1 MGRFRDEDWAEA
13 KRRCRLS
20 AEELRM
26 ARELG
31 FNPRKLSR
39 NIPTSSQAWKL
50 PVGQWVRKLYD
61 KSHGPRPDKPGVPS
75 HAARPRPRPP
85 DREPDPQPT
94 WDETSDFEDDAPW
107 LDPEPTSRELEEQ
120 DFYRLRHHEAF
131 QHAADY
137 VAEAFAT
144 LLFVQKVVLFGSI
157 ARPPER
163 ETPRQRRYR
172 DAGAR
177 LWHEAK
183 DVDLAVWVSEVSN
196 LKALQRARGQAVNDL
211 FDDLEMGV
219 AHHQV
224 DVFLLEPGTDRYLGR
239 LCHFG
244 ACPKDNKPECR
255 VEGCGAALFLR
266 QHEDFVFDRRS
277 LDRGIVLFDR
287 ARRSPPEDP
296 DDDHDVPF

>member
-31 FNPRKLSR
+31 FNPKKLSR
-39 NIPTSSQAWKL
+39 HNPSPSQPWKL
-50 PVGQWVRKLYD
+50 PVGQWLRKLHD
-61 KSHGPRPDKPGVPS
+61 KRHGGPPSDKPGIPS
-75 HAARPRPRPP
+75 RGPLPRPAERAPN
-85 DREPDPQPT
+85 PQPT
-94 WDETSDFEDDAPW
+94 WEPTAEFDDDAPW
-107 LDPEPTSRELEEQ
+107 LDPEPTPREIEEE
-120 DFYRLRHHEAF
+120 DFYRLRHGEAF
-131 QHAADY
+131 RHAADY
-137 VAEAFAT
+137 VTAAFAT
-144 LLFVQKVVLFGSI
+144 LPFVHKVVLFGSI
-157 ARPPER
+157 ARPPKR

-172 DAGAR
+172 EAGAR
-177 LWHEAK
+177 LWHESK

-244 ACPKDNKPECR
+244 ACPKDDKPECR

-266 QHEDFVFDRRS
+266 QHEGFVFDPRS
-277 LDRGIVLFDR
+277 LDRGLVLFDR
-287 ARRSPPEDP
+287 ARRRVPENP
-296 DDDHDVPF
+296 GDDDDVPF